1 MNENISTDKKKLSF
15 LEAEQLFDEFLIT
28 NHHIS
33 FLNEKWSAKKSD
45 ISSKQRRN

>member
-33 FLNEKWSAKKSD
+33 FLNEKWSAKKCL
-45 ISSKQRRN
+45 ISQAS

>member
-1 MNENISTDKKKLSF
+1 MNESILTDKKKLSF

-33 FLNEKWSAKKSD
+33 SLNETWSTK
-45 ISSKQRRN
+45 NV